1 MRSPARSLVFL
12 FAVIVGAGLLG
23 CSSSSSTRT
32 APEEEGTI
40 NTGYAT
46 QKKSES
52 TTATATVKP
61 SQQDK
66 DYARNL
72 SDLLQGRTA
81 GVDVS
86 RTGAG
91 KVRILIRGPNSFN
104 ASNDPLYV
112 VDGTPISPGPNG
124 IVPINPRNVK
134 SITVLKDAGSTA
146 IYGSRGA
153 AGVIVIETEH

>member
-23 CSSSSSTRT
+23 CSSSSSTRPAT
-32 APEEEGTI
+32 TEEDTI
-40 NTGYAT
+40 STGYAT

-52 TTATATVKP
+52 STSTASVEP

-66 DYARNL
+66 DYARDL

-86 RTGAG
+86 RTGG
-91 KVRILIRGPNSFN
+91 GQVRILIRGPNSFN
-104 ASNDPLYV
+104 AGNSPLYV
-112 VDGTPISPGPNG
+112 VDGTPVSPGPNG
-124 IVPINPRNVK
+124 VVPVNPRNVK

-146 IYGSRGA
+146 IYGSRGGN
-153 AGVIVIETEH
+153 GVIVIETEH

>member
-1 MRSPARSLVFL
+1 MRSPARPLVVL
-12 FAVIVGAGLLG
+12 FAVLLGTGLLG

-32 APEEEGTI
+32 APEEGTI

-46 QKKSES
+46 QKESES
-52 TTATATVKP
+52 TTATDTVEP
-61 SQQDK
+61 SQQGK
-66 DYARNL
+66 DYARDL

-86 RTGAG
+86 RTGG
-91 KVRILIRGPNSFN
+91 GQVRILIRGPNSFN

-112 VDGTPISPGPNG
+112 VDGTPVSPGPNG
-124 IVPINPRNVK
+124 VVPINPRNVK

>member
-1 MRSPARSLVFL
+1 VVLL
-12 FAVIVGAGLLG
+12 AVLVGAGLLG

-32 APEEEGTI
+32 SVVEEDTI
-40 NTGYAT
+40 NTGYST

-52 TTATATVKP
+52 TASTATVVP
-61 SQQDK
+61 SKQDK
-66 DYARNL
+66 DFARDL
-72 SDLLQGRTA
+72 SDLLQGRAA

-86 RTGAG
+86 RTGG
-91 KVRILIRGPNSFN
+91 GSIRILVRGPSSFN
-104 ASNDPLYV
+104 ASNTPLFV

-124 IVPINPRNVK
+124 IVPVNPRNVE

-153 AGVIVIETEH
+153 NGVIVIETGN